1 MGRAKTIDKA
11 IDKTCNGYQNG
22 KILKRG
28 ITQMLQK
35 LSKTATCCAA
45 AFAFIQQLPALAQS
59 ADSAAAPLTTEAISA
74 TPAFTANATIASQY
88 VSRGFRQT
96 WGKPAIQ
103 GGVDY
108 AHPSGWF
115 AGTWMSSVSDHFIES
130 GSVEWDLYG
139 GYSGSAGEI
148 AYTGQIYY
156 YLYPGA
162 EISSAKTRY
171 NYGEAVASL
180 TYKWFNLKYW
190 LTYTPDYFGYNSATL
205 GIGRGLHSR
214 GSGYLDLN
222 STFDLGSG
230 YSLLLHYGN
239 ERVRNFSAYSFQD
252 GKVAVSKAFDGGW
265 SVTGAVTKGWGK
277 NGVYDRYTTGVLNS
291 AGVAAV
297 SNPLATTVL
306 LSLTKTF

>member
-1 MGRAKTIDKA
+1 
-11 IDKTCNGYQNG
+11 
-22 KILKRG
+22 
-28 ITQMLQK
+28 MLQK
-35 LSKTATCCAA
+35 FSKTAICTCCAA
-45 AFAFIQQLPALAQS
+45 AFTLAYQVPALAQS
-59 ADSAAAPLTTEAISA
+59 ADGGAAAAPVTA
-74 TPAFTANATIASQY
+74 TPAFSANATIASQY

-96 WGKPAIQ
+96 WGNPAIQ

-108 AHPSGWF
+108 AQPSGLF
-115 AGTWMSSVSDHFIES
+115 AGTWMSSVSDHFIEN

-139 GYSGSAGEI
+139 GYTGSAGDLT
-148 AYTGQIYY
+148 YTGQIYY

-180 TYKWFNLKYW
+180 TYKWFNVKYW

-205 GIGRGLHSR
+205 GIGSGLHSR

-222 STFDLGSG
+222 GTFDLGNG

-252 GKVAVSKAFDGGW
+252 GKVALSKAFDGGW
-265 SVTGAVTKGWGK
+265 TVTGAVTKGWGK

-297 SNPLATTVL
+297 SNPLATTVV

>member
-1 MGRAKTIDKA
+1 
-11 IDKTCNGYQNG
+11 
-22 KILKRG
+22 
-28 ITQMLQK
+28 MLQK
-35 LSKTATCCAA
+35 SSRTRSYPWLAA
-45 AFAFIQQLPALAQS
+45 AVAFSFQLPASAQAIDSS
-59 ADSAAAPLTTEAISA
+59 AATAPAAAAPAAAASAAAPAS
-74 TPAFTANATIASQY
+74 PFTANVTIASQY

-103 GGVDY
+103 GGFDY
-108 AHPSGWF
+108 AHPSGLF
-115 AGTWMSSVSDHFIES
+115 AGTWMSTVSDHFIEG

-139 GYSGSAGEI
+139 GYTGTAGDFT
-148 AYTGQIYY
+148 YTGQIYY

-162 EISSAKTRY
+162 EASFAKTKY

-180 TYKWFNLKYW
+180 TYKWFNVKYW

-205 GIGRGLHSR
+205 GIGSGQHSR

-222 STFDLGSG
+222 GTFDLGSG

-252 GKVAVSKAFDGGW
+252 GKIALSKAFDGGW
-265 SVTGAVTKGWGK
+265 TVAGAVTKGWGK
-277 NGVYDRYTTGVLNS
+277 NGVYDHYTTGVLNS
-291 AGVAAV
+291 AGQAEV
-297 SNPLATTVL
+297 SNPLATTLV

>member
-1 MGRAKTIDKA
+1 MFQKF
-11 IDKTCNGYQNG
+11 N
-22 KILKRG
+22 KIR
-28 ITQMLQK
+28 ITPWLAALM
-35 LSKTATCCAA
+35 ACAL
-45 AFAFIQQLPALAQS
+45 QLPALAQTAAPA
-59 ADSAAAPLTTEAISA
+59 ADAPVAAPAATAAAAVA
-74 TPAFTANATIASQY
+74 PASPFTANVTIASQY

-108 AHPSGWF
+108 AHPSGLF
-115 AGTWMSSVSDHFIES
+115 AGTWMSSVSDHFIEN

-139 GYSGSAGEI
+139 GYTGSAGDLT
-148 AYTGQIYY
+148 YTGQIYY
-156 YLYPGA
+156 YVYPGA
-162 EISSAKTRY
+162 EASFAHTKY

-180 TYKWFNLKYW
+180 TYKWFNVKYW

-205 GIGRGLHSR
+205 GIGTGQHSR

-222 STFDLGSG
+222 GTFDLGSG

-252 GKVAVSKAFDGGW
+252 AKVALTKAFDGGW

-291 AGVAAV
+291 AGVAEV
-297 SNPLATTVL
+297 SNPLATTLV